1 MKPVATIVLNRNL
14 PVVTD
19 ALCEHLS
26 RFDGDLTDIF
36 VIEAGS
42 DRRQLSQYTT
52 WHADWNSAMKDGLRY
67 CRGMNYGLSQLQ
79 RAGTLSRYQAFLLLA
94 NDTELDSRPT
104 IEPLLQVLNEHPR
117 VGILSPCSRT
127 WGERS
132 LLLTEKT
139 KYFWFIHNVAYMLRR
154 EFIESV
160 CNPDG
165 DPVMDF
171 LFDGNNFRGYGS
183 EHELIAKAYAND
195 FAAAITTAAYAEENE
210 SHLIH
215 NAQAIQTESY
225 EQNLKLYVDEGLS
238 WMKRKYGF
246 NSRWTMQQYV
256 KSFYEKF
263 FEFHPELEQFRI

>member
-14 PVVTD
+14 PLVTD
-19 ALCEHLS
+19 ELCEHLE
-26 RFDGDLTDIF
+26 RFDGHLTDIY

-42 DRRQLSQYTT
+42 DKSNLSRYTT
-52 WHADWNSAMKDGLRY
+52 WHADWTSAVTDGLRY

-79 RAGTLSRYQAFLLLA
+79 RDGSLSRYKSILLLA
-94 NDTELDSRPT
+94 NDTELQAGPT
-104 IEPLLQVLNEHPR
+104 IEPMLQVLDEHPR

-127 WGERS
+127 WGEQT
-132 LLLTEKT
+132 LLRIEKT

-160 CNPDG
+160 CNPEG
-165 DPVMDF
+165 DPLMDF
-171 LFDGNNFRGYGS
+171 LFDGDNFRGYGS

-195 FAAAITTAAYAEENE
+195 YAAAITTAAYAEENE
-210 SHLIH
+210 SHLI
-215 NAQAIQTESY
+215 NGAEAIQTESY
-225 EQNLKLYVDEGLS
+225 ERNLQLYVDEGLA

-263 FEFHPELEQFRI
+263 FEFHPELVQFKI